1 MVKDSLES
9 TISPIT
15 FSILTRGIILAVMNE
30 LDIKNFDI
38 RLMLASGYLLKSI
51 KEYKK
56 ICNHLTKKK
65 VNFFTHRRADLR
77 PAKIVFSDCEE
88 HKELLQD
95 EYNILCINV
104 KKF

>member
-1 MVKDSLES
+1 
-9 TISPIT
+9 
-15 FSILTRGIILAVMNE
+15 MNE

-77 PAKIVFSDCEE
+77 PAKIVFSDLLIIDCEE
-88 HKELLQD
+88 LKELLQD
-95 EYNILCINV
+95 EHNILCINV
-104 KKF
+104 KKFGNGREGKYNSY